1 MLDVALSFGTE
12 WPDGDEEAWEQRCA
26 AAVAA
31 AIAVTPYAEL
41 GTGEAMVEVSV
52 RLTSD
57 AEVRELNATWRDKD
71 KPTNVL
77 SFPSIQPDLLPVIGN
92 SDDGEL
98 LLGDIILALETC
110 AREAVDK
117 RVPLIEHATHLV
129 VHGTLHLLGEDHID
143 EADALKMEDM
153 ERAAMA
159 SLGFDD
165 PYAGSGD
172 GI

>member
-1 MLDVALSFGTE
+1 MLDVAVSFGTE
-12 WPDGDEEAWEQRCA
+12 WPDGNEGAWEQRCA

-31 AIAVTPYAEL
+31 AIAVTPFAEL

-52 RLTSD
+52 RLTTD

-92 SDDGEL
+92 SNDGEI

-110 AREAVDK
+110 AREAAEKGVGLVD
-117 RVPLIEHATHLV
+117 HATHLV
-129 VHGTLHLLGEDHID
+129 VHGTLHLLGEDHIA

-159 SLGFDD
+159 SLGYDD

-172 GI
+172 ES